1 MLSLIALVDMIK
13 PILGSKYLLEN
24 LDEVIELDEIDYKK
38 KEWDEIANHSFIVG
52 LDKFDSK
59 EILILEI

>member
-38 KEWDEIANHSFIVG
+38 KECDEIANHSFIVG